1 LQTGDPM
8 MLLEQRGVPAVWRRS
23 VAEALAVIDF
33 LDARIDAELL
43 PIARDD
49 RRVQLLEFDRAL
61 DHALGEIREQ
71 TRA

>member
-1 LQTGDPM
+1 M

-33 LDARIDAELL
+33 LDARIVQLDAELL